1 MEKRNVGEM
10 EINRKPFQGVMNI
23 IRFNWHFYVVAFVV
37 LICLVIIGSFLPST
51 LQTIINIMI
60 ILSTAS
66 VIISLAVSYYIYDL
80 SGLYKLRWIQT
91 DKHQSL
97 LNINAGFDETSELI
111 KQKCPYSEL
120 SICDFYNPRL
130 HTEVSIKRAREAYPP
145 YPGTIS
151 AETNYL
157 PFQDETFDQ
166 IFAILAAHEIRD
178 KQERILF
185 FKQLHRILK
194 PHGQIFIT
202 EHLRDLNNFWVY
214 NIGFMH
220 FHSRKTWLH
229 TFKKAG
235 FIIKGEQKSTP
246 FITTFILEVNGNS
259 L

>member
-1 MEKRNVGEM
+1 M

-37 LICLVIIGSFLPST
+37 LVCLVIIGSFLPST

-91 DKHQSL
+91 DKQQSL

-130 HTEVSIKRAREAYPP
+130 HTEVSIKEPEKLIHLIQGLFLQKQTIYPFRMKLS
-145 YPGTIS
+145 IR
-151 AETNYL
+151 YL
-157 PFQDETFDQ
+157 
-166 IFAILAAHEIRD
+166 L
-178 KQERILF
+178 
-185 FKQLHRILK
+185 
-194 PHGQIFIT
+194 
-202 EHLRDLNNFWVY
+202 
-214 NIGFMH
+214 
-220 FHSRKTWLH
+220 
-229 TFKKAG
+229 
-235 FIIKGEQKSTP
+235 
-246 FITTFILEVNGNS
+246 S
-259 L
+259 LLLTK